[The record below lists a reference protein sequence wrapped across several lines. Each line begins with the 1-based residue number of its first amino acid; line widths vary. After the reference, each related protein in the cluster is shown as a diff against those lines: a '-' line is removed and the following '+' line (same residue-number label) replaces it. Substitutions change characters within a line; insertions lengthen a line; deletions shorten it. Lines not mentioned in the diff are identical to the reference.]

1 MGAGLQGPLDADSPF
16 QVKLLVDGGYDAVH
30 ALDVHKQTGV
40 SAASYFDEAAL
51 DNGGGAQFCATS
63 AGERE
68 ERQQLRQ
75 VSAQLL
81 TKFLVRTYFSE

>member
-1 MGAGLQGPLDADSPF
+1 MGAGLQGPLDAGSPF
-16 QVKLLVDGGYDAVH
+16 QVKSLVDGGDDVVH
-30 ALDVHKQTGV
+30 ALDVHKADLGA

-68 ERQQLRQ
+68 ERQQLGQ
-75 VSAQLL
+75 VSAQALN
-81 TKFLVRTYFSE
+81 

>member
-1 MGAGLQGPLDADSPF
+1 MGAGLQGPLDAGSPF
-16 QVKLLVDGGYDAVH
+16 QVKSLVDGGDEVVH
-30 ALDVHKQTGV
+30 ALDVHKADLGA

-68 ERQQLRQ
+68 ERQQLGQ
-75 VSAQLL
+75 VSAQALN
-81 TKFLVRTYFSE
+81 